1 MTSSW
6 LDKMKH
12 AVAKGMWKRLENLMR
27 PEERALFLAI
37 FDSGSFSCSHIPG
50 ADLEHTERV
59 LIAIGL
65 LGAPENPA
73 ELAELTDKGRIF
85 ARYTDP
91 MYKEIAGME
100 DRINL
105 LKSLVDKQDWEALYK
120 TLYTNERETLRWIS
134 DPETY
139 GPPLPTYALDE
150 CISTLIQ
157 CGLATSGTGP
167 VSLTL
172 DGDRLLNYLASRSSA
187 ASTNGDSTKKE
198 SEKASE
204 DFEPVPP
211 RVRKLNALLMG
222 GMWDE
227 LWEDRLLDKE
237 KNLILCLSDIGNPSN
252 TPRVHEVETDV
263 LRVLTLTGLVAVCG
277 ENLYLTRT
285 GATLACHR
293 AVAASK
299 IPVSGVDQSVPAD
312 CLEEAGRIVRGSRE
326 DTYGPAERNLS
337 RIAEMWSA
345 YLSMPL
351 TARQVAVMMVL
362 LKTSRDAFK
371 PKHDNMV
378 DICGYA
384 YLADMIDNDTAIK

>member
-1 MTSSW
+1 
-6 LDKMKH
+6 MKH

-37 FDSGSFSCSHIPG
+37 FDSGSYSCSHIPC
-50 ADLEHTERV
+50 ADLERIERV
-59 LIAIGL
+59 LIVIGL

-73 ELAELTDKGRIF
+73 ELAEPTDKGRIF

-91 MYKEIAGME
+91 MYKEIVGME

-120 TLYTNERETLRWIS
+120 TLYTNERETFRWIS

-139 GPPLPTYALDE
+139 GPPLPTFALDE
-150 CISTLIQ
+150 CITTLIQ
-157 CGLATSGTGP
+157 CGLAISGAGP

-172 DGDRLLNYLASRSSA
+172 DGERLLNYLGRSMGSMNIA
-187 ASTNGDSTKKE
+187 PDYPVKPS
-198 SEKASE
+198 SEKADEGSE
-204 DFEPVPP
+204 
-211 RVRKLNALLMG
+211 
-222 GMWDE
+222 
-227 LWEDRLLDKE
+227 
-237 KNLILCLSDIGNPSN
+237 
-252 TPRVHEVETDV
+252 
-263 LRVLTLTGLVAVCG
+263 
-277 ENLYLTRT
+277 
-285 GATLACHR
+285 
-293 AVAASK
+293 
-299 IPVSGVDQSVPAD
+299 PVSGVDQPVQVD
-312 CLEEAGRIVRGSRE
+312 CLEEAGKIVRGSRE

-362 LKTSRDAFK
+362 LKASRDAFK

>member
-1 MTSSW
+1 
-6 LDKMKH
+6 MKH

-27 PEERALFLAI
+27 PEERALFMAI
-37 FDSGSFSCSHIPG
+37 FDSGSYSCSHIPC
-50 ADLEHTERV
+50 ADLERIERV
-59 LIAIGL
+59 LIVIGL

-85 ARYTDP
+85 ARYMDP
-91 MYKEIAGME
+91 MYKEFAGME

-105 LKSLVDKQDWEALYK
+105 LKSLADKQDWEALYK
-120 TLYTNERETLRWIS
+120 TLYTNERETFRWIS

-150 CISTLIQ
+150 CITTLIQ
-157 CGLATSGTGP
+157 CGLAISGAGP

-172 DGDRLLNYLASRSSA
+172 DGERLLNYLGRSMG
-187 ASTNGDSTKKE
+187 STNIAPDYPVKPS

-204 DFEPVPP
+204 DSE
-211 RVRKLNALLMG
+211 
-222 GMWDE
+222 
-227 LWEDRLLDKE
+227 
-237 KNLILCLSDIGNPSN
+237 S
-252 TPRVHEVETDV
+252 
-263 LRVLTLTGLVAVCG
+263 
-277 ENLYLTRT
+277 
-285 GATLACHR
+285 
-293 AVAASK
+293 
-299 IPVSGVDQSVPAD
+299 VSGVDQPVQVD
-312 CLEEAGRIVRGSRE
+312 CLEEAGKIVRGSRE

-345 YLSMPL
+345 YLSVPL

-362 LKTSRDAFK
+362 LKASRDAFK

>member
-1 MTSSW
+1 
-6 LDKMKH
+6 MKH

-37 FDSGSFSCSHIPG
+37 FDSGSYSCSHIPS
-50 ADLEHTERV
+50 ADLEHIERV
-59 LIAIGL
+59 LIVIGL
-65 LGAPENPA
+65 LGVPENPA

-85 ARYTDP
+85 ARYMDP

-120 TLYTNERETLRWIS
+120 TLYTNERDTLRWIS

-150 CISTLIQ
+150 CILTLIQ
-157 CGLATSGTGP
+157 CGLAISGAGP

-172 DGDRLLNYLASRSSA
+172 DGERLLNYLTGMT
-187 ASTNGDSTKKE
+187 STNVAPDYPVKPS
-198 SEKASE
+198 SEKADE
-204 DFEPVPP
+204 GFEPVPP
-211 RVRKLNALLMG
+211 RVRELNALLMG
-222 GMWDE
+222 GTWDK
-227 LWEDRLLDKE
+227 LWGQLLNKE
-237 KNLILCLSDIGNPSN
+237 KGLILCLSDTDNTSN

-285 GATLACHR
+285 GATLACRR

-299 IPVSGVDQSVPAD
+299 IPVPGVDQPVPAD

-362 LKTSRDAFK
+362 LKASRDAFK

>member
-1 MTSSW
+1 
-6 LDKMKH
+6 
-12 AVAKGMWKRLENLMR
+12 MR

-37 FDSGSFSCSHIPG
+37 FDSGSYSCSHIPD
-50 ADLEHTERV
+50 ADLERIERV
-59 LIAIGL
+59 LIDIGL

-73 ELAELTDKGRIF
+73 KPAELTDKGRIF

-91 MYKEIAGME
+91 MYKEIEGME

-157 CGLATSGTGP
+157 CGLAISGAGP

-172 DGDRLLNYLASRSSA
+172 DGERLLNYLGRSM
-187 ASTNGDSTKKE
+187 ASTNIASDCPVKPS
-198 SEKASE
+198 SEKADEGSE
-204 DFEPVPP
+204 
-211 RVRKLNALLMG
+211 
-222 GMWDE
+222 
-227 LWEDRLLDKE
+227 
-237 KNLILCLSDIGNPSN
+237 
-252 TPRVHEVETDV
+252 
-263 LRVLTLTGLVAVCG
+263 
-277 ENLYLTRT
+277 
-285 GATLACHR
+285 
-293 AVAASK
+293 
-299 IPVSGVDQSVPAD
+299 PVSGVDQPVQVD

-362 LKTSRDAFK
+362 LKASRDAFK

>member
-1 MTSSW
+1 
-6 LDKMKH
+6 MKH
-12 AVAKGMWKRLENLMR
+12 AVAKGMWKHLENLMR
-27 PEERALFLAI
+27 PEERDMFLAI
-37 FDSGSFSCSHIPG
+37 FDSGSYSCSHIPC
-50 ADLEHTERV
+50 ADLERIERV
-59 LIAIGL
+59 LIVIGL

-73 ELAELTDKGRIF
+73 ELAELTEKGRTF

-91 MYKEIAGME
+91 MYKKVAGME

-120 TLYTNERETLRWIS
+120 TLYTNERETFRWIS

-150 CISTLIQ
+150 CIVTLIQ
-157 CGLATSGTGP
+157 CGLAISGAGP

-172 DGDRLLNYLASRSSA
+172 DGERLLNYLGRSMT
-187 ASTNGDSTKKE
+187 STNIASDYPVKPS
-198 SEKASE
+198 SEKADEGSE
-204 DFEPVPP
+204 
-211 RVRKLNALLMG
+211 
-222 GMWDE
+222 
-227 LWEDRLLDKE
+227 
-237 KNLILCLSDIGNPSN
+237 
-252 TPRVHEVETDV
+252 
-263 LRVLTLTGLVAVCG
+263 
-277 ENLYLTRT
+277 
-285 GATLACHR
+285 
-293 AVAASK
+293 
-299 IPVSGVDQSVPAD
+299 PVSGVDQPVQVD
-312 CLEEAGRIVRGSRE
+312 CLEEAGKIVRGSRE

-362 LKTSRDAFK
+362 LKASRDAFK

>member
-1 MTSSW
+1 
-6 LDKMKH
+6 MKH

-37 FDSGSFSCSHIPG
+37 FDSGFYSCSHIPG
-50 ADLEHTERV
+50 ADLERIERV
-59 LIAIGL
+59 LIVIGL
-65 LGAPENPA
+65 LDAPENPT
-73 ELAELTDKGRIF
+73 EPAELTDKGRIF

-91 MYKEIAGME
+91 MYKEVAGME

-120 TLYTNERETLRWIS
+120 TLYTNERETFRWIS

-150 CISTLIQ
+150 CTATLIQ
-157 CGLATSGTGP
+157 CGLAIDCPGP

-172 DGDRLLNYLASRSSA
+172 DGERLLNYLGRSMG
-187 ASTNGDSTKKE
+187 STNIAPDYPVKPS
-198 SEKASE
+198 SEKADEGS
-204 DFEPVPP
+204 EPVPP
-211 RVRKLNALLMG
+211 RVHKLNALLMG
-222 GMWDE
+222 GTWDE
-227 LWEDRLLDKE
+227 LWDRLLNKE

-252 TPRVHEVETDV
+252 TPRVHEVETSV
-263 LRVLTLTGLVAVCG
+263 LSVMTLTGLVAVCG

-299 IPVSGVDQSVPAD
+299 IPVSGADQSVPAD

-345 YLSMPL
+345 YLSVSL

-362 LKTSRDAFK
+362 LKASRDAFK

>member
-1 MTSSW
+1 
-6 LDKMKH
+6 
-12 AVAKGMWKRLENLMR
+12 MWKRLENLMR
-27 PEERALFLAI
+27 PEERALFMAI
-37 FDSGSFSCSHIPG
+37 FDSGSYSCSHIPC
-50 ADLEHTERV
+50 ADLERIERV
-59 LIAIGL
+59 LIVIGL

-85 ARYTDP
+85 ARYMDP
-91 MYKEIAGME
+91 MYKEFAGME

-105 LKSLVDKQDWEALYK
+105 LKSLADKQDWEALYK
-120 TLYTNERETLRWIS
+120 TLYTNERETFRWIS

-150 CISTLIQ
+150 CITTLIQ
-157 CGLATSGTGP
+157 CGLAISGAGP

-172 DGDRLLNYLASRSSA
+172 DGERLLNYLGRSMG
-187 ASTNGDSTKKE
+187 STNIAPDYPVKPS

-204 DFEPVPP
+204 DSE
-211 RVRKLNALLMG
+211 
-222 GMWDE
+222 
-227 LWEDRLLDKE
+227 
-237 KNLILCLSDIGNPSN
+237 S
-252 TPRVHEVETDV
+252 
-263 LRVLTLTGLVAVCG
+263 
-277 ENLYLTRT
+277 
-285 GATLACHR
+285 
-293 AVAASK
+293 
-299 IPVSGVDQSVPAD
+299 VSGVDQPVQVD
-312 CLEEAGRIVRGSRE
+312 CLEEAGKIVRGSRE

-345 YLSMPL
+345 YLSVPL

-362 LKTSRDAFK
+362 LKASRDAFK

>member
-1 MTSSW
+1 MTSSR
-6 LDKMKH
+6 LDKMKY

-37 FDSGSFSCSHIPG
+37 FDSGSYSCSHIPC
-50 ADLEHTERV
+50 ADLERIERV
-59 LIAIGL
+59 LIVIGL
-65 LGAPENPA
+65 LDAPENPA
-73 ELAELTDKGRIF
+73 EPAELTDKGRIF

-91 MYKEIAGME
+91 MYKEVAGME

-105 LKSLVDKQDWEALYK
+105 FKSLVDKQDWEALYK
-120 TLYTNERETLRWIS
+120 TLYSKERETFVWIY
-134 DPETY
+134 DPSEHDI
-139 GPPLPTYALDE
+139 PLPPAALDE
-150 CISTLIQ
+150 CIATLIQ
-157 CGLATSGTGP
+157 CGLAISGTGP

-172 DGDRLLNYLASRSSA
+172 DGERLLNYLTSMTP
-187 ASTNGDSTKKE
+187 TNVAPDYPVKPS
-198 SEKASE
+198 SEKA
-204 DFEPVPP
+204 DAGFEPVPP
-211 RVRKLNALLMG
+211 RVRELNTLLMLSN
-222 GMWDE
+222 WSE
-227 LWEDRLLDKE
+227 LWDRLLNKE

-252 TPRVHEVETDV
+252 TPRVHEVETSV

-362 LKTSRDAFK
+362 LKASRDAFK

-384 YLADMIDNDTAIK
+384 YLADILDKGTSLK

>member
-1 MTSSW
+1 MTSSR

-27 PEERALFLAI
+27 PEECALFLAI
-37 FDSGSFSCSHIPG
+37 FDSGSYSYSHIPG
-50 ADLEHTERV
+50 ADLERIERV
-59 LIAIGL
+59 LIVIGL

-85 ARYTDP
+85 ARYMDP
-91 MYKEIAGME
+91 MYKKVAGME

-139 GPPLPTYALDE
+139 GPPLPSYALDE

-157 CGLATSGTGP
+157 CGLAISGAGP

-172 DGDRLLNYLASRSSA
+172 DGERLLNYLTGMT
-187 ASTNGDSTKKE
+187 STNVAPDYPVKPS
-198 SEKASE
+198 SEKADEGSE
-204 DFEPVPP
+204 LVPP
-211 RVRKLNALLMG
+211 RVCELNALLMG
-222 GMWDE
+222 GTWDK
-227 LWEDRLLDKE
+227 LWDQLLDKE
-237 KNLILCLSDIGNPSN
+237 KGLILCLSDIDNPSS

-293 AVAASK
+293 AVADSK
-299 IPVSGVDQSVPAD
+299 KAVVMVGQPIHEN

-362 LKTSRDAFK
+362 LKASRDAFK

>member
-1 MTSSW
+1 MTSSR

-37 FDSGSFSCSHIPG
+37 FDSGSYSCSHIPS
-50 ADLEHTERV
+50 AVFERIERV
-59 LIAIGL
+59 LIDIGL

-73 ELAELTDKGRIF
+73 EPAELADKGRIF
-85 ARYTDP
+85 ARYIDP
-91 MYKEIAGME
+91 MYKKVAGME

-105 LKSLVDKQDWEALYK
+105 LKALVDKQDWEALYR
-120 TLYTNERETLRWIS
+120 TLYSNERETFVWIS
-134 DPETY
+134 DPSEHDI
-139 GPPLPTYALDE
+139 PLPPAALDE
-150 CISTLIQ
+150 CIATLIQ
-157 CGLATSGTGP
+157 CGLAISGTGH

-172 DGDRLLNYLASRSSA
+172 DGERLLNYLTSMTP
-187 ASTNGDSTKKE
+187 TNVTPDSPVKPS
-198 SEKASE
+198 SEKADEGS
-204 DFEPVPP
+204 EPVPP
-211 RVRKLNALLMG
+211 RVRELNTLLMVG
-222 GMWDE
+222 TWDE
-227 LWEDRLLDKE
+227 LWDRLLDKE
-237 KNLILCLSDIGNPSN
+237 KNLILCLSDIGDPSR
-252 TPRVHEVETDV
+252 TPRVHEVETEV

-277 ENLYLTRT
+277 EDLYLTRT

-299 IPVSGVDQSVPAD
+299 QIVANAGQPIHEN
-312 CLEEAGRIVRGSRE
+312 CLEEAGKIVRGSRE

-337 RIAEMWSA
+337 RIAKMWSA
-345 YLSMPL
+345 YLSVPL

-362 LKTSRDAFK
+362 LKASRDAFK

-384 YLADMIDNDTAIK
+384 YLADTIDNDTAIK

>member
-1 MTSSW
+1 
-6 LDKMKH
+6 MKH
-12 AVAKGMWKRLENLMR
+12 AVEKGMCKRLENLMR
-27 PEERALFLAI
+27 PEEHALFLAI
-37 FDSGSFSCSHIPG
+37 FDSWSFSCSHIPS
-50 ADLEHTERV
+50 AVFERIERV
-59 LIAIGL
+59 LIDIGL
-65 LGAPENPA
+65 LGAPGNPA

-105 LKSLVDKQDWEALYK
+105 LKSLADKQDWEALYK

-150 CISTLIQ
+150 CIATLIQ
-157 CGLATSGTGP
+157 CGLAISGAGP

-172 DGDRLLNYLASRSSA
+172 DGWRLLNYLTSMTP
-187 ASTNGDSTKKE
+187 TNVTPDSLVKPS
-198 SEKASE
+198 SEKADEGSE
-204 DFEPVPP
+204 
-211 RVRKLNALLMG
+211 
-222 GMWDE
+222 
-227 LWEDRLLDKE
+227 
-237 KNLILCLSDIGNPSN
+237 
-252 TPRVHEVETDV
+252 
-263 LRVLTLTGLVAVCG
+263 
-277 ENLYLTRT
+277 
-285 GATLACHR
+285 
-293 AVAASK
+293 
-299 IPVSGVDQSVPAD
+299 PVSGVDQPVQVD
-312 CLEEAGRIVRGSRE
+312 CLEEAGKIVRGSRE

-362 LKTSRDAFK
+362 LKASRDAFK

>member
-1 MTSSW
+1 
-6 LDKMKH
+6 MKH

-37 FDSGSFSCSHIPG
+37 FDSGSYSCSHIPC
-50 ADLEHTERV
+50 ADLERIERV
-59 LIAIGL
+59 LIVIGL

-73 ELAELTDKGRIF
+73 EPAELTDKGRIF
-85 ARYTDP
+85 ARYIDP
-91 MYKEIAGME
+91 MYKEVVGME

-105 LKSLVDKQDWEALYK
+105 LKSLADKQDWEALYK

-150 CISTLIQ
+150 CIATLIQ
-157 CGLATSGTGP
+157 CGLAISGAGP

-172 DGDRLLNYLASRSSA
+172 DGERLLNYLGRSMGSMNIA
-187 ASTNGDSTKKE
+187 PDYHVKPS
-198 SEKASE
+198 SEKA
-204 DFEPVPP
+204 
-211 RVRKLNALLMG
+211 
-222 GMWDE
+222 DE
-227 LWEDRLLDKE
+227 
-237 KNLILCLSDIGNPSN
+237 G
-252 TPRVHEVETDV
+252 
-263 LRVLTLTGLVAVCG
+263 
-277 ENLYLTRT
+277 
-285 GATLACHR
+285 
-293 AVAASK
+293 SK
-299 IPVSGVDQSVPAD
+299 PVSGVDQPVQVD
-312 CLEEAGRIVRGSRE
+312 CLEEAGKIVRGSRE

-362 LKTSRDAFK
+362 LKASRDAFK

>member
-1 MTSSW
+1 
-6 LDKMKH
+6 MKH

-37 FDSGSFSCSHIPG
+37 FDSGSYSCIHIPC
-50 ADLEHTERV
+50 ADLERIERV
-59 LIAIGL
+59 LIVIGL
-65 LGAPENPA
+65 LDAPENPA

-91 MYKEIAGME
+91 MYKKVAGME

-105 LKSLVDKQDWEALYK
+105 LKSLVDKQDWEVLYR
-120 TLYTNERETLRWIS
+120 TLYSKERETFVWIS
-134 DPETY
+134 DPSEHDI
-139 GPPLPTYALDE
+139 PLPPAALDE
-150 CISTLIQ
+150 CIATLIQ
-157 CGLATSGTGP
+157 CGLAISGTGP

-172 DGDRLLNYLASRSSA
+172 DGERLLNYLTSMTPRNVASDYPVKPS
-187 ASTNGDSTKKE
+187 
-198 SEKASE
+198 SEKADEGS
-204 DFEPVPP
+204 EPVPP
-211 RVRKLNALLMG
+211 RVRELNTLLMLSN
-222 GMWDE
+222 WSE
-227 LWEDRLLDKE
+227 LWDQLLDSE
-237 KNLILCLSDIGNPSN
+237 QVLIRCLSDIDSLDK
-252 TPRVHEVETDV
+252 TPRTRNVEPDV

-285 GATLACHR
+285 GATLACHH

-299 IPVSGVDQSVPAD
+299 EIVANVGQPIHEN
-312 CLEEAGRIVRGSRE
+312 CLDEAGKIVRGSRE

-345 YLSMPL
+345 YLSVPI

-362 LKTSRDAFK
+362 LKASRDAFK

-384 YLADMIDNDTAIK
+384 YLADTIDKETALK

>member
-1 MTSSW
+1 
-6 LDKMKH
+6 MKH

-37 FDSGSFSCSHIPG
+37 FDSGSYSCSHTPI
-50 ADLEHTERV
+50 ADLERV
-59 LIAIGL
+59 LIDIGL

-105 LKSLVDKQDWEALYK
+105 LKSLADKQDWEALYK
-120 TLYTNERETLRWIS
+120 TLYTNERETFRWIS

-157 CGLATSGTGP
+157 CGLAISGAGP

-172 DGDRLLNYLASRSSA
+172 DGERLLNYLGRSMG
-187 ASTNGDSTKKE
+187 STNIAPDYPVKPS
-198 SEKASE
+198 SEKADEGS
-204 DFEPVPP
+204 EPVPP
-211 RVRKLNALLMG
+211 RVRELNALLMG
-222 GMWDE
+222 GMWDK
-227 LWEDRLLDKE
+227 LWDQLLNKE
-237 KNLILCLSDIGNPSN
+237 KGLILCLSDIDNPSN
-252 TPRVHEVETDV
+252 TPRVHEVETEV

-285 GATLACHR
+285 GATLACHH

-299 IPVSGVDQSVPAD
+299 KIVANVGQPIHEN
-312 CLEEAGRIVRGSRE
+312 CLEEAGKIVRGSRE

-345 YLSMPL
+345 YLSVTL

-362 LKTSRDAFK
+362 LKASRDAFK

>member
-1 MTSSW
+1 
-6 LDKMKH
+6 MKH

-27 PEERALFLAI
+27 PEERDTFLAM
-37 FDSGSFSCSHIPG
+37 FDLGSYSCSHIPD
-50 ADLEHTERV
+50 ADLERTERV

-65 LGAPENPA
+65 LGAPDDPA
-73 ELAELTDKGRIF
+73 EPAELTDKGRIF

-91 MYKEIAGME
+91 MYKEVAGME

-105 LKSLVDKQDWEALYK
+105 LKSLVDKQQWEVLYK
-120 TLYTNERETLRWIS
+120 TLYSKERETFVWIS
-134 DPETY
+134 DPSEHDI
-139 GPPLPTYALDE
+139 PLPPAALDE
-150 CISTLIQ
+150 CIATLIQ
-157 CGLATSGTGP
+157 CGLAISGTGP

-172 DGDRLLNYLASRSSA
+172 DGERLLNYLTSMTP
-187 ASTNGDSTKKE
+187 TNVAPDYPVKPS
-198 SEKASE
+198 SEKA
-204 DFEPVPP
+204 DAGFEPVPP
-211 RVRKLNALLMG
+211 RVRELNTLLMLSN
-222 GMWDE
+222 WSE
-227 LWEDRLLDKE
+227 LWDRLLNKE

-252 TPRVHEVETDV
+252 TPRVHEVETSV

-277 ENLYLTRT
+277 GNLYLTRT

-299 IPVSGVDQSVPAD
+299 IPVPGADQSVPAD

-337 RIAEMWSA
+337 RIAELWSA

-362 LKTSRDAFK
+362 LKASRDAFK

-384 YLADMIDNDTAIK
+384 YLADILDKGTSLK

>member
-1 MTSSW
+1 
-6 LDKMKH
+6 MKL

-27 PEERALFLAI
+27 PEERALFLTI
-37 FDSGSFSCSHIPG
+37 FDSGSYSCSHIPG
-50 ADLEHTERV
+50 ADLERIERV
-59 LIAIGL
+59 LTVIGL

-73 ELAELTDKGRIF
+73 ELAEPTDKGRIF

-120 TLYTNERETLRWIS
+120 TLYTNERETFRWIS

-150 CISTLIQ
+150 CIATLIQ
-157 CGLATSGTGP
+157 CGLAISGAGP

-172 DGDRLLNYLASRSSA
+172 DGERLLNYLGRSM
-187 ASTNGDSTKKE
+187 ASTNVAPDYPVKPS
-198 SEKASE
+198 SEKADEGS
-204 DFEPVPP
+204 EPVPP

-222 GMWDE
+222 GTWDK
-227 LWEDRLLDKE
+227 LWDQLLDKE
-237 KNLILCLSDIGNPSN
+237 KGLILCLSDIGNPSN
-252 TPRVHEVETDV
+252 TPRVHEVETGV

-299 IPVSGVDQSVPAD
+299 RIVAIAGQPIHEN
-312 CLEEAGRIVRGSRE
+312 CLEEAGKIVRGSRE

-345 YLSMPL
+345 YLSVPL

-362 LKTSRDAFK
+362 LKASRDAFK

>member
-1 MTSSW
+1 MTSSR

-12 AVAKGMWKRLENLMR
+12 AVAKGMWKSLENLMS
-27 PEERALFLAI
+27 PEERALFLAM
-37 FDSGSFSCSHIPG
+37 FDSGSYSCSHIPC
-50 ADLEHTERV
+50 ADLERIERV
-59 LIAIGL
+59 LIVIGL
-65 LGAPENPA
+65 LDAPENPA
-73 ELAELTDKGRIF
+73 EPAELTDKGRIF

-91 MYKEIAGME
+91 MYKDIAGME

-120 TLYTNERETLRWIS
+120 TLYTNERDTLRWIS

-157 CGLATSGTGP
+157 CGLAISGAGP

-172 DGDRLLNYLASRSSA
+172 DGERLLNYLGRSMG
-187 ASTNGDSTKKE
+187 STNIAPDYPVKPS
-198 SEKASE
+198 SEKADEGSE
-204 DFEPVPP
+204 
-211 RVRKLNALLMG
+211 
-222 GMWDE
+222 
-227 LWEDRLLDKE
+227 
-237 KNLILCLSDIGNPSN
+237 
-252 TPRVHEVETDV
+252 
-263 LRVLTLTGLVAVCG
+263 
-277 ENLYLTRT
+277 
-285 GATLACHR
+285 
-293 AVAASK
+293 
-299 IPVSGVDQSVPAD
+299 PVSGVDQPVQVD
-312 CLEEAGRIVRGSRE
+312 CLEEAGKIVRGSRE

-362 LKTSRDAFK
+362 LKASRDAFK

>member
-1 MTSSW
+1 
-6 LDKMKH
+6 MKH

-27 PEERALFLAI
+27 PEERDMFLAM
-37 FDSGSFSCSHIPG
+37 FDSGSYSCSHIPC
-50 ADLEHTERV
+50 ADLERIERV
-59 LIAIGL
+59 LIVIGL

-91 MYKEIAGME
+91 MYKEVAGME

-120 TLYTNERETLRWIS
+120 TLYTNERDTLRWIS

-157 CGLATSGTGP
+157 CGLAISGAGP

-172 DGDRLLNYLASRSSA
+172 DGERLLNYLGRSMG
-187 ASTNGDSTKKE
+187 STNIAPDYPVKPS
-198 SEKASE
+198 SEKADEGSE
-204 DFEPVPP
+204 
-211 RVRKLNALLMG
+211 
-222 GMWDE
+222 
-227 LWEDRLLDKE
+227 
-237 KNLILCLSDIGNPSN
+237 
-252 TPRVHEVETDV
+252 
-263 LRVLTLTGLVAVCG
+263 
-277 ENLYLTRT
+277 
-285 GATLACHR
+285 
-293 AVAASK
+293 
-299 IPVSGVDQSVPAD
+299 PVSGVDQPVQVD

-362 LKTSRDAFK
+362 LKASRDAFK

-384 YLADMIDNDTAIK
+384 YLADILDKGTSLK

>member
-1 MTSSW
+1 
-6 LDKMKH
+6 MKH

-27 PEERALFLAI
+27 PEERDMFLAM
-37 FDSGSFSCSHIPG
+37 FDSGSYSCSHIPS
-50 ADLEHTERV
+50 ADLERIERV
-59 LIAIGL
+59 LIVIGL

-73 ELAELTDKGRIF
+73 ELAEPTDKGRIF
-85 ARYTDP
+85 ARYMDP
-91 MYKEIAGME
+91 MYKEIVGME

-120 TLYTNERETLRWIS
+120 TLYTNERETFRWIS

-157 CGLATSGTGP
+157 CGLAISGAGP

-172 DGDRLLNYLASRSSA
+172 DGERLLNYLTGMT
-187 ASTNGDSTKKE
+187 STNAAPDYPVKPS
-198 SEKASE
+198 SEKADEGSE
-204 DFEPVPP
+204 
-211 RVRKLNALLMG
+211 
-222 GMWDE
+222 
-227 LWEDRLLDKE
+227 
-237 KNLILCLSDIGNPSN
+237 
-252 TPRVHEVETDV
+252 
-263 LRVLTLTGLVAVCG
+263 
-277 ENLYLTRT
+277 
-285 GATLACHR
+285 
-293 AVAASK
+293 
-299 IPVSGVDQSVPAD
+299 PVSGVDQPVQVD
-312 CLEEAGRIVRGSRE
+312 CLEEAGKIVRGSRE

-345 YLSMPL
+345 YLSVPL

-362 LKTSRDAFK
+362 LKASRDAFK

>member
-1 MTSSW
+1 
-6 LDKMKH
+6 MKH

-27 PEERALFLAI
+27 PEERAMFLAI
-37 FDSGSFSCSHIPG
+37 FDSGSYSYSHIPG
-50 ADLEHTERV
+50 ADLERIERV
-59 LIAIGL
+59 LIVIGL

-73 ELAELTDKGRIF
+73 ELAEPTDKGRIF

-139 GPPLPTYALDE
+139 GPPLPPYALDE

-157 CGLATSGTGP
+157 CGLAISGAGP

-172 DGDRLLNYLASRSSA
+172 DGERLLNYLGRSMG
-187 ASTNGDSTKKE
+187 STNIAPDYSVKPS
-198 SEKASE
+198 SEKADEGSE
-204 DFEPVPP
+204 
-211 RVRKLNALLMG
+211 
-222 GMWDE
+222 
-227 LWEDRLLDKE
+227 
-237 KNLILCLSDIGNPSN
+237 
-252 TPRVHEVETDV
+252 
-263 LRVLTLTGLVAVCG
+263 
-277 ENLYLTRT
+277 
-285 GATLACHR
+285 
-293 AVAASK
+293 
-299 IPVSGVDQSVPAD
+299 PVSGVNQPVQVD

-362 LKTSRDAFK
+362 LKASRDAFK

>member
-1 MTSSW
+1 
-6 LDKMKH
+6 MKH
-12 AVAKGMWKRLENLMR
+12 AVAKGMWKSLENLMR
-27 PEERALFLAI
+27 PEERALFLAL
-37 FDSGSFSCSHIPG
+37 FDSGSYSCSHIPC
-50 ADLEHTERV
+50 ADLERIERV
-59 LIAIGL
+59 LIVIGL
-65 LGAPENPA
+65 LGAPENSA

-105 LKSLVDKQDWEALYK
+105 LKSLVDKQDWEALYR
-120 TLYTNERETLRWIS
+120 TLYTNERETFVWIS
-134 DPETY
+134 DPSEHDI
-139 GPPLPTYALDE
+139 PLPPAALDE
-150 CISTLIQ
+150 CIATLIQ
-157 CGLATSGTGP
+157 CGLAISGTGP

-172 DGDRLLNYLASRSSA
+172 GGKRLLNYLTSMTPTNDAPDYPMKSS
-187 ASTNGDSTKKE
+187 
-198 SEKASE
+198 SEKADEGS
-204 DFEPVPP
+204 EPVPP
-211 RVRKLNALLMG
+211 RVCELNTLLMG
-222 GMWDE
+222 GMWGE
-227 LWEDRLLDKE
+227 LWDRLLDKE
-237 KNLILCLSDIGNPSN
+237 KNLILCLSGIGNPSS
-252 TPRVHEVETDV
+252 TPRVHEVETEV
-263 LRVLTLTGLVAVCG
+263 LRVLTLTGLIAVCG

-285 GATLACHR
+285 GATLACHH

-299 IPVSGVDQSVPAD
+299 KIVANVGQPIHEN
-312 CLEEAGRIVRGSRE
+312 CLEEAGKIVRGSRE

-345 YLSMPL
+345 YLSVSL

-362 LKTSRDAFK
+362 LKASRDAFK

>member
-1 MTSSW
+1 
-6 LDKMKH
+6 MKH

-37 FDSGSFSCSHIPG
+37 FNSGSYSCSHIPG
-50 ADLEHTERV
+50 ADLERIERV
-59 LIAIGL
+59 LIVIGL

-85 ARYTDP
+85 ARYMDP

-120 TLYTNERETLRWIS
+120 TLYTNERETFRWIS

-139 GPPLPTYALDE
+139 GPPLPTFALDE
-150 CISTLIQ
+150 CIATLIQ
-157 CGLATSGTGP
+157 CGLANDCTGLI
-167 VSLTL
+167 SLTL
-172 DGDRLLNYLASRSSA
+172 DGERLLNYLGRSR
-187 ASTNGDSTKKE
+187 ASTNVASDYPMKPS
-198 SEKASE
+198 SEKADEGSE
-204 DFEPVPP
+204 
-211 RVRKLNALLMG
+211 
-222 GMWDE
+222 
-227 LWEDRLLDKE
+227 
-237 KNLILCLSDIGNPSN
+237 
-252 TPRVHEVETDV
+252 
-263 LRVLTLTGLVAVCG
+263 
-277 ENLYLTRT
+277 
-285 GATLACHR
+285 
-293 AVAASK
+293 
-299 IPVSGVDQSVPAD
+299 PVSGGDQPVQVD
-312 CLEEAGRIVRGSRE
+312 CLEEAGKIVRGSRE

-345 YLSMPL
+345 YLSVPL

-362 LKTSRDAFK
+362 LKASRDAFK

>member
-1 MTSSW
+1 MTSSR

-37 FDSGSFSCSHIPG
+37 FDSGSYSCRHIPS
-50 ADLEHTERV
+50 AVFECIERV
-59 LIAIGL
+59 LIDIGL

-91 MYKEIAGME
+91 MHKDVAGME

-120 TLYTNERETLRWIS
+120 TLYTNERETFMWIS
-134 DPETY
+134 DPSEHDIHL
-139 GPPLPTYALDE
+139 PPAALDE
-150 CISTLIQ
+150 CISTLIK
-157 CGLATSGTGP
+157 CGLAISGTGP

-172 DGDRLLNYLASRSSA
+172 DGEHLLNYLTSMTP
-187 ASTNGDSTKKE
+187 TNVTPDYPVKPS
-198 SEKASE
+198 SEKADEGS
-204 DFEPVPP
+204 EPVPP
-211 RVRKLNALLMG
+211 RVRELNTLLMVG
-222 GMWDE
+222 TWGE
-227 LWEDRLLDKE
+227 LWDRLLDKE
-237 KNLILCLSDIGNPSN
+237 KNLILCLSDIGDPSR
-252 TPRVHEVETDV
+252 TPRVHEVETEV

-293 AVAASK
+293 AVAAFKK
-299 IPVSGVDQSVPAD
+299 IVDNVGQPIHEN
-312 CLEEAGRIVRGSRE
+312 CLEEAGKIVRGSRE

-337 RIAEMWSA
+337 RIAKMWSA
-345 YLSMPL
+345 YLSVPL

-362 LKTSRDAFK
+362 LKASRDAFK

-384 YLADMIDNDTAIK
+384 YLADMIDNDMAIK

>member
-1 MTSSW
+1 
-6 LDKMKH
+6 MKH

-37 FDSGSFSCSHIPG
+37 FDSGSYSCSHIPS
-50 ADLEHTERV
+50 ADLERIERV
-59 LIAIGL
+59 LIVIGL

-73 ELAELTDKGRIF
+73 ELAEPTDKGRIF

-105 LKSLVDKQDWEALYK
+105 LKSLVDKQDWEALYR
-120 TLYTNERETLRWIS
+120 TLYTNERETFRWIS

-139 GPPLPTYALDE
+139 GPPLPPYALDE
-150 CISTLIQ
+150 CIATLIQ
-157 CGLATSGTGP
+157 CGLAISGAGP

-172 DGDRLLNYLASRSSA
+172 DGERLLNYLGRSMGSMNIASDYPVKPS
-187 ASTNGDSTKKE
+187 
-198 SEKASE
+198 SEKADEGSE
-204 DFEPVPP
+204 
-211 RVRKLNALLMG
+211 
-222 GMWDE
+222 
-227 LWEDRLLDKE
+227 
-237 KNLILCLSDIGNPSN
+237 
-252 TPRVHEVETDV
+252 
-263 LRVLTLTGLVAVCG
+263 
-277 ENLYLTRT
+277 
-285 GATLACHR
+285 
-293 AVAASK
+293 
-299 IPVSGVDQSVPAD
+299 PVSGVDQPVQVD
-312 CLEEAGRIVRGSRE
+312 CLEEAGKIVRGSRE

-362 LKTSRDAFK
+362 LKASRDAFK

>member
-1 MTSSW
+1 
-6 LDKMKH
+6 MKH

-27 PEERALFLAI
+27 PEERALFLAM
-37 FDSGSFSCSHIPG
+37 FDSGSYSCSHILS
-50 ADLEHTERV
+50 ADLERIERV
-59 LIAIGL
+59 LIVIGL

-73 ELAELTDKGRIF
+73 ELAEPTDKGRIF
-85 ARYTDP
+85 ARHTDP

-120 TLYTNERETLRWIS
+120 TLYTNERDTLRWIS

-157 CGLATSGTGP
+157 CGLAISGAGP
-167 VSLTL
+167 VSLSP
-172 DGDRLLNYLASRSSA
+172 DGERFLGYMNYGR
-187 ASTNGDSTKKE
+187 ND
-198 SEKASE
+198 SE
-204 DFEPVPP
+204 DKNFAYCDTKYAKSDTPV
-211 RVRKLNALLMG
+211 
-222 GMWDE
+222 DE
-227 LWEDRLLDKE
+227 QKSFAE
-237 KNLILCLSDIGNPSN
+237 
-252 TPRVHEVETDV
+252 HE
-263 LRVLTLTGLVAVCG
+263 
-277 ENLYLTRT
+277 
-285 GATLACHR
+285 
-293 AVAASK
+293 
-299 IPVSGVDQSVPAD
+299 D
-312 CLEEAGRIVRGSRE
+312 CLEEAGKIVRGSRE

-362 LKTSRDAFK
+362 LKASRDAFK

>member
-1 MTSSW
+1 
-6 LDKMKH
+6 MKH

-27 PEERALFLAI
+27 PEERALFLSI
-37 FDSGSFSCSHIPG
+37 FDSGSYSCSHIPD
-50 ADLEHTERV
+50 ADLECIERV
-59 LIAIGL
+59 LIVIGL
-65 LGAPENPA
+65 LDAPENPA
-73 ELAELTDKGRIF
+73 EPAELTDKGRIF

-91 MYKEIAGME
+91 MYKKVAGME

-105 LKSLVDKQDWEALYK
+105 LKSLVDKQQWEALYK
-120 TLYTNERETLRWIS
+120 TLYSKELETFVWIS
-134 DPETY
+134 DPSEHDI
-139 GPPLPTYALDE
+139 PLPPAALDE
-150 CISTLIQ
+150 CIATLIQ
-157 CGLATSGTGP
+157 CGLAISGTGP

-172 DGDRLLNYLASRSSA
+172 DGERLLNYLTSMTP
-187 ASTNGDSTKKE
+187 TNVAPDYPVKPS
-198 SEKASE
+198 SEKADEGS
-204 DFEPVPP
+204 EPVSP
-211 RVRKLNALLMG
+211 RVRELNTLLMG
-222 GMWDE
+222 GTWDK
-227 LWEDRLLDKE
+227 LWDRLLNKE

-252 TPRVHEVETDV
+252 TPRVHEIETGV
-263 LRVLTLTGLVAVCG
+263 LRVMTLTGLVAVCG
-277 ENLYLTRT
+277 DNLYLTRA

-299 IPVSGVDQSVPAD
+299 IPVPRVDQSVPAD

-362 LKTSRDAFK
+362 LKASRDAFK

-384 YLADMIDNDTAIK
+384 YLADILDKGTSLK

>member
-1 MTSSW
+1 
-6 LDKMKH
+6 MKH

-27 PEERALFLAI
+27 PEERDMFLTI
-37 FDSGSFSCSHIPG
+37 FDSGSYSCSHIPD
-50 ADLEHTERV
+50 ADLERIERV
-59 LIAIGL
+59 LIVIGL
-65 LGAPENPA
+65 LDAPENPA
-73 ELAELTDKGRIF
+73 ELAEPTDKGRIF

-157 CGLATSGTGP
+157 CGLAISGAGP

-172 DGDRLLNYLASRSSA
+172 GGERLLNYLTGMT
-187 ASTNGDSTKKE
+187 STNVAPDYPVKPS
-198 SEKASE
+198 SEKADEGSE
-204 DFEPVPP
+204 
-211 RVRKLNALLMG
+211 
-222 GMWDE
+222 
-227 LWEDRLLDKE
+227 
-237 KNLILCLSDIGNPSN
+237 
-252 TPRVHEVETDV
+252 
-263 LRVLTLTGLVAVCG
+263 
-277 ENLYLTRT
+277 
-285 GATLACHR
+285 
-293 AVAASK
+293 
-299 IPVSGVDQSVPAD
+299 PVSGVDQPVQVD
-312 CLEEAGRIVRGSRE
+312 CLEEAGKIVRGSRE

-362 LKTSRDAFK
+362 LKASRDAFK

>member
-1 MTSSW
+1 
-6 LDKMKH
+6 MKH

-37 FDSGSFSCSHIPG
+37 FDSGSYSCSHIPS
-50 ADLEHTERV
+50 ADLERIERV
-59 LIAIGL
+59 LIVIGL

-105 LKSLVDKQDWEALYK
+105 LKSLVDKQDWEALYR
-120 TLYTNERETLRWIS
+120 TLYTNERETFRWIS

-157 CGLATSGTGP
+157 CGLAISGAGP

-172 DGDRLLNYLASRSSA
+172 DGERLLNYLGRSMG
-187 ASTNGDSTKKE
+187 STNVALDYPVKPS

-204 DFEPVPP
+204 DSE
-211 RVRKLNALLMG
+211 
-222 GMWDE
+222 
-227 LWEDRLLDKE
+227 
-237 KNLILCLSDIGNPSN
+237 
-252 TPRVHEVETDV
+252 
-263 LRVLTLTGLVAVCG
+263 
-277 ENLYLTRT
+277 
-285 GATLACHR
+285 
-293 AVAASK
+293 
-299 IPVSGVDQSVPAD
+299 PVSGVDQPVQVD
-312 CLEEAGRIVRGSRE
+312 CLEEAGKIVRGSRE

-362 LKTSRDAFK
+362 LKASRDAFK

>member
-1 MTSSW
+1 
-6 LDKMKH
+6 
-12 AVAKGMWKRLENLMR
+12 MR
-27 PEERALFLAI
+27 PEERDMFLSM
-37 FDSGSFSCSHIPG
+37 FDSGSYSCSHIPD
-50 ADLEHTERV
+50 ADLERIERV
-59 LIAIGL
+59 LIVIGL

-120 TLYTNERETLRWIS
+120 TLYTNERETFVWIS
-134 DPETY
+134 DPSEHDI
-139 GPPLPTYALDE
+139 PLPPAALDE
-150 CISTLIQ
+150 CIATLIQ
-157 CGLATSGTGP
+157 CGLAISGAGP

-172 DGDRLLNYLASRSSA
+172 DGVRLLNYLTSMTSMSVAPDYPVKPS
-187 ASTNGDSTKKE
+187 
-198 SEKASE
+198 SEKADEGSE
-204 DFEPVPP
+204 
-211 RVRKLNALLMG
+211 
-222 GMWDE
+222 
-227 LWEDRLLDKE
+227 
-237 KNLILCLSDIGNPSN
+237 
-252 TPRVHEVETDV
+252 
-263 LRVLTLTGLVAVCG
+263 
-277 ENLYLTRT
+277 
-285 GATLACHR
+285 
-293 AVAASK
+293 
-299 IPVSGVDQSVPAD
+299 PVSGVDQPVQVD
-312 CLEEAGRIVRGSRE
+312 CLEEAGKIVRGSRE

-362 LKTSRDAFK
+362 LKASRDAFK